1 MLQDIYNLQGCPT
14 TYTDVWPNDLNA
26 YRVIFLIIPG
36 YLGDAGSQYFTDSQ
50 VQDFHEFLLSGGR
63 LVVQGEHSGAFGIDT
78 VNRLLSDLGLGIQQN
93 GDKTFSGSWWPP
105 ATDITPDQITDGV
118 AALDFDAASTF
129 HITGAATSLARD
141 YRGDDVVVVEHV
153 PLAPP
158 RPGGDVL
165 VWGDTQVL
173 DNYQLQ
179 DNDGDELYDNL
190 RFADNIAMCARQL
203 PIADAGMDQT
213 VDEGDTVTM
222 DGSASTAS
230 VVHPPSDSSLVT
242 VSHMNSDYEDSA
254 PLKAGIQSYEWDF
267 ESDGVFDYVE
277 TPVDAPDGVFDG
289 TTTHVY
295 GDNGVYNA
303 TLRIFDDTGA
313 QDTDTC
319 EVTVNNVA
327 PTLTI
332 SPFSWDVEIGLRVA
346 GRKYNDVGM
355 SVYENG
361 ILAGSVW
368 IERHPGPPN
377 SQRASFPITLHPSKF
392 YNASITFTSEDPPD
406 LGGNPVWIYV
416 EFEDGT
422 VVEISHTFNVQ
433 QSKIRDSVHWN
444 HIEPWHVNI
453 TAVLLGH
460 GIVLVATATDPGS
473 DDLGFTWSFR
483 TSTTWYNNDG
493 SAGSFPTDPYP
504 SPEGVSP
511 FSVIYTVAFIYSGPE
526 TLTLT
531 VEDDDGGLAMATID
545 LD

>member
-26 YRVIFLIIPG
+26 YRVVFLIVPG
-36 YLGDAGSQYFTDSQ
+36 QHGDAGSHFFTYSQ
-50 VQDFHEFLLSGGR
+50 IQDFHEFLLSGGR
-63 LVVQGEHSGAFGIDT
+63 LVVQGEHSGAFGINT
-78 VNRLLSDLGLGIQQN
+78 VNHLLSDLGLGIQQN

-105 ATDITPDQITDGV
+105 ATDITPDQITEGV
-118 AALDFDAASTF
+118 AALVFDAASTF
-129 HITGAATSLARD
+129 YITGAATSLVRD

-173 DNYQLQ
+173 DNHQLQ
-179 DNDGDELYDNL
+179 DKEGDGLHDNL

-203 PIADAGMDQT
+203 PIADAGLDQT
-213 VDEGDTVTM
+213 ADEGDTVTM
-222 DGSASTAS
+222 DGSASMAS
-230 VVHPPSDSSLVT
+230 VVYPPSDPSLVT
-242 VSHMNSDYEDSA
+242 IWHMNQDFENSA
-254 PLKAGIQSYEWDF
+254 PLKAGIESYEWDF
-267 ESDGVFDYVE
+267 ESDGVFDYME

-289 TTTHVY
+289 TTTHIY

-303 TLRIFDDTGA
+303 TLRISDDTGA

-319 EVTVNNVA
+319 EVTVSNVA

-355 SVYENG
+355 TVYENG
-361 ILAGSVW
+361 ILVSSVR
-368 IERHPGPPN
+368 IERHPGAPK
-377 SQRASFPITLHPSKF
+377 SQTASLRITLDPSKF
-392 YNASITFTSEDPPD
+392 YNAKVTFTSEDPPD
-406 LGGNPVWIYV
+406 LGGNPVWMYV

-422 VVEISHTFNVQ
+422 IVEINHAFNVQ

-444 HIEPWHVNI
+444 HVEPWHVNI
-453 TAVLLGH
+453 TEVMLGH
-460 GIVLVATATDPGS
+460 GAVLVATATDPGS
-473 DDLGFTWSFR
+473 DDLGFKWSFQ

-493 SAGSFPTDPYP
+493 STGSFPTDSYP
-504 SPEGVSP
+504 SPEGVTP